1 MRISDWS
8 SDVCSSDLQDGLTD
22 MATIELSAPKLME
35 NVTLRV
41 RFVNVLRARI
51 WVATRIIMLAG
62 LVAGCN
68 IEIEASEG
76 RSEEHTSELQSL
88 MRISY
93 AVFCLKKKKPHKTC
107 TLTQRTTHTNI

>member
-1 MRISDWS
+1 MSPRPPRSTRANTLFPYATLVRSPQRGEAGRSEERSQARCRSGWPS
-8 SDVCSSDLQDGLTD
+8 ARSATPVEQEGLTD

-68 IEIEASEG
+68 IAKIG
-76 RSEEHTSELQSL
+76 RAH
-88 MRISY
+88 
-93 AVFCLKKKKPHKTC
+93 V
-107 TLTQRTTHTNI
+107 